1 MENTHENLNESITA
15 SYRQHQRDIAI
26 KALANR
32 PNLTMAQISKLLEHK
47 EHGPIIATLQLE
59 DLFQY
64 WLAQRSPKEESKAPV
79 VTAPAIVVPAP
90 PVEVV
95 ATTTT
100 PVVEAIPTEV
110 KTTEGGKNRIDR
122 TVGYKEIKAALQSK
136 SVPMAISEVVSLT
149 GYEEAHART
158 LLKELCEAGEIQPI
172 GAGRGRKYAMA

>member
-64 WLAQRSPKEESKAPV
+64 WLEKRSTKEAPV
-79 VTAPAIVVPAP
+79 VTAPAVVSAP

-95 ATTTT
+95 APT
-100 PVVEAIPTEV
+100 PVEVTPTEV
-110 KTTEGGKNRIDR
+110 KASEGGKGRIDR

-172 GAGRGRKYAMA
+172 GAGRGRKYSMA

>member
-64 WLAQRSPKEESKAPV
+64 WLDKRTTKEEAPV
-79 VTAPAIVVPAP
+79 VTAP

-95 ATTTT
+95 APT
-100 PVVEAIPTEV
+100 PVEVTPTEV
-110 KTTEGGKNRIDR
+110 KASEGGKGRIDR

-172 GAGRGRKYAMA
+172 GAGRGRKYSMA